1 MYFQKFASWS
11 KISTKG
17 NPFRIYSENF
27 LFDSG
32 APAISNLQ
40 INVTAAFFNSKVGIY
55 FLSVVSPTINL
66 QVGDVKSVPLIP
78 KDTKEIDLLVTKNVE
93 ESQED
98 WDSFETSWDFK
109 RHPLV

>member
-17 NPFRIYSENF
+17 NPFRIYFEGF

-32 APAISNLQ
+32 APAIRNSEIEL
-40 INVTAAFFNSKVGIY
+40 TAAFFNSKVGVY

-66 QVGDVKSVPLIP
+66 QVGDVKGVPLIQ
-78 KDTKEIDLLVTKNVE
+78 KDSEEIDFLVGKNVT
-93 ESQED
+93 ESQKD
-98 WDSFETSWDFK
+98 WDAFETSWDFK